1 MGHRMEGESMHY
13 SGSRDQFAF
22 EDTLVEVEVLEEIL
36 PMEFQVLKV
45 GPFLKGET
53 VKIPRWIAEF
63 FELYNMVSIK
73 DKGELDIAQAMKALW
88 DEKDKP
94 TLQEIDPYFY
104 TKIKKRLTWLRTKLE
119 TETNPVLRKELRDLE
134 KTREQIID
142 QRLTKM
148 LKILGRKT
156 LRSAEEKRLS
166 REEAILYKTLVKQ
179 LKDWEEQMNTGEYER
194 GSRSRTKR

>member
-1 MGHRMEGESMHY
+1 MEGESIQY

-22 EDTLVEVEVLEEIL
+22 EETLVEVEVLEEIL
-36 PMEFQVLKV
+36 PMEFHVLNV

-73 DKGELDIAQAMKALW
+73 DKGELDITQAMKALW

-104 TKIKKRLTWLRTKLE
+104 TRIKKRLTWLRNKLE
-119 TETNPVLRKELRDLE
+119 LETNPVLRKELADLE
-134 KTREQIID
+134 KTRANIIEH
-142 QRLTKM
+142 RMNKM
-148 LKILGRKT
+148 LKVLGRKT
-156 LRSAEEKRLS
+156 SREAEEKRLS
-166 REEAILYKTLVKQ
+166 REEAIMYKTLVKH
-179 LKDWEEQMNTGEYER
+179 LKDWEEQISTGEYEL
-194 GSRSRTKR
+194 GSRSRTKG